1 MRAFLRLLQQDR
13 EPVLHTAMFAEQIG
27 GETFDALK
35 RSGVLVRAD
44 PADWYPCGGPDG
56 DGCPRRVVENP
67 GNPEHPYI
75 AVCGR
80 EPPGCLDVPLT
91 EANLEQTAVSVAGLA
106 RWLREL
112 FDIQGTFELTDTVFP
127 DVLTLGQAQWG
138 GINRDVFLAFAPLN
152 PAFPTFLALRKKA
165 SQGTLVLVPTRLW
178 VPTSL
183 SDLHGPGDRVEL
195 LFLEDVLENQNG
207 AIRLNLTES
216 LPNAVREIASPC
228 YSPDRPFCRLLDQNG
243 DRPISESEY
252 RAIKNNADDRDLFID
267 TTTTIDA
274 GRHPAGR
281 RDLKGTYKET
291 ALTPNEARLLI
302 ALISTRKSM
311 SLHELRSLGPDHPDK
326 VIERARR
333 KVDVKL
339 SRYNWRAIHTLRGD
353 GIPESKQ
360 YSFNPPAEMSSAVLL
375 PIK

>member
-1 MRAFLRLLQQDR
+1 MRAFLRLLQRDR

-35 RSGVLVRAD
+35 CAGVLVRAD

-75 AVCGR
+75 AICGR

-91 EANLEQTAVSVAGLA
+91 EADLEQTAVSVAGLV

-112 FDIQGTFELTDTVFP
+112 FDIRGTFELSDTVFP
-127 DVLTLGQAQWG
+127 DVLTLGQAEWDG
-138 GINRDVFLAFAPLN
+138 LNRDVFLAFAPST

-165 SQGTLVLVPTRLW
+165 RQGTLVLAPTRRC

-183 SDLHGPGDRVEL
+183 SDLYSPGDRVEL
-195 LFLEDVLENQNG
+195 LFLEDALKNQNG

-216 LPNAVREIASPC
+216 LPSTVREIASPY
-228 YSPDRPFCRLLDQNG
+228 YSPDRPFCRMFDQNG
-243 DRPISESEY
+243 DRPITESEY
-252 RAIKNNADDRDLFID
+252 RAIQNQADDRDLFID
-267 TTTTIDA
+267 MTTTIDA

-281 RDLKGTYKET
+281 RDLNGTYEET
-291 ALTPNEARLLI
+291 AVTPNEAMLLVT
-302 ALISTRKSM
+302 LISARRPM
-311 SLHELRSLGPDHPDK
+311 SLHDLRALGPDHPDK
-326 VIERARR
+326 IIERARR
-333 KVDVKL
+333 KADVKL
-339 SRYNWRAIHTLRGD
+339 SRYNWRAIHTLRGN
-353 GIPESKQ
+353 GTPELKQ
-360 YSFNPPAEMSSAVLL
+360 YSFNPPVGMSFVVLL